1 VSEYLGASEEKLAQ
15 PGFARQ
21 AVIAKPASMSKSKRI
36 VAILLGATLVL
47 GIFFALRSQKH
58 KVDST
63 AAGAE
68 DHSVI
73 VHVGTAYRGDMGG
86 LLLSQVLTLY
96 TTPVVYIFFVKLGQ
110 RLGSHK
116 SSLIPVD
123 AGGKL

>member
-1 VSEYLGASEEKLAQ
+1 MSEYLRASEEKLAQ

-73 VHVGTAYRGDMGG
+73 VHVARRIEVTWVASF
-86 LLLSQVLTLY
+86 LAK
-96 TTPVVYIFFVKLGQ
+96 F
-110 RLGSHK
+110 
-116 SSLIPVD
+116 
-123 AGGKL
+123 